1 LNSKR
6 EPFSAP
12 FFLLLDFSLL
22 KMECG
27 LVMNEVSNRSTGF
40 YKLLVQD
47 LRVRW
52 AYSLVVIFVIAALFS
67 TPLILGSIKN
77 RVYVAVKEQVEKE
90 NNAREITIQQAENVP
105 LDGNFLSDLSSK
117 YPNQL
122 VGNMKSV
129 VMVEGPE
136 DVQIQTLQTLVP
148 DDPRTQALQITP
160 TIPADFGLFDLVV
173 SDHLGESLYGAEK
186 WHQLWNQEA
195 SRLTGKSLTLA
206 INDIPLRGQ
215 FRVVARQTMPGRK
228 IYASEQLGMCLKKYA
243 IGLGCQEVGLPMVPE
258 QVQYSLPKFQ
268 TRHCLLE
275 FPNEQCD
282 SAAQAKITKRLRA
295 ENFQV
300 EKTQNMVADI
310 SRFQVTLT
318 QINELNGQVEPTKG
332 DCEQR
337 LYHHLQACPYAIIT
351 SKISLKKV
359 DLEQSGNI
367 NTIQLSGISP
377 DSYDFLPGI
386 DEMTNKWGGRK
397 LDFWTDGISEDGIE
411 MVAPYSVNTQLGA
424 AELRVTG
431 DSGESRLPAFITA
444 YYQCPTGMNCPF
456 YTKPNLVFRLQNM
469 MEGTAIFKHNEDVPA
484 IFYPTEQQQR
494 IDYDE
499 IFFYAN
505 QVEEVEGLHE
515 ELKKALP
522 GYNVQ
527 YNIYAIDNLKRQDQ
541 RLTTLFKLTLWLSV
555 VFILLAVGALAK
567 INIDK
572 RRRQMAQLFLLG
584 YSKLFVSL
592 LLVCEYVLLTVLASI
607 LAIGVGWT
615 VLEATVYYLQIS
627 TGQDTTEFATIVNAM
642 SLDISAFSMVFL
654 TVVLVTTVVAA
665 VAAILASKIDPVEL
679 LD

>member
-1 LNSKR
+1 
-6 EPFSAP
+6 
-12 FFLLLDFSLL
+12 
-22 KMECG
+22 
-27 LVMNEVSNRSTGF
+27 MNEVSNRSTGF

-268 TRHCLLE
+268 TRH
-275 FPNEQCD
+275 
-282 SAAQAKITKRLRA
+282 
-295 ENFQV
+295 
-300 EKTQNMVADI
+300 
-310 SRFQVTLT
+310 
-318 QINELNGQVEPTKG
+318 
-332 DCEQR
+332 
-337 LYHHLQACPYAIIT
+337 
-351 SKISLKKV
+351 
-359 DLEQSGNI
+359 
-367 NTIQLSGISP
+367 
-377 DSYDFLPGI
+377 
-386 DEMTNKWGGRK
+386 
-397 LDFWTDGISEDGIE
+397 
-411 MVAPYSVNTQLGA
+411 
-424 AELRVTG
+424 
-431 DSGESRLPAFITA
+431 
-444 YYQCPTGMNCPF
+444 
-456 YTKPNLVFRLQNM
+456 
-469 MEGTAIFKHNEDVPA
+469 
-484 IFYPTEQQQR
+484 
-494 IDYDE
+494 
-499 IFFYAN
+499 
-505 QVEEVEGLHE
+505 
-515 ELKKALP
+515 
-522 GYNVQ
+522 
-527 YNIYAIDNLKRQDQ
+527 
-541 RLTTLFKLTLWLSV
+541 
-555 VFILLAVGALAK
+555 
-567 INIDK
+567 
-572 RRRQMAQLFLLG
+572 
-584 YSKLFVSL
+584 
-592 LLVCEYVLLTVLASI
+592 
-607 LAIGVGWT
+607 
-615 VLEATVYYLQIS
+615 
-627 TGQDTTEFATIVNAM
+627 
-642 SLDISAFSMVFL
+642 
-654 TVVLVTTVVAA
+654 
-665 VAAILASKIDPVEL
+665 
-679 LD
+679 